1 MSENLTLTTER
12 VDDIPLLLAQL
23 DQMGIAPLLD
33 QHFPTHGHWQGL
45 SVGQTSCVWLTF
57 LLSEANHRLSPVEP
71 WAQERLGVLE
81 GWVGQPVRALDVSDD
96 RLASIL
102 DQFGCDEPWEA
113 FECALN
119 QRRLRVSDL
128 SAQMGRTDSTT
139 AKSYTQRVEGLF
151 AFGHSKDHRPDLPR
165 VKINVSC
172 LDPLGLPL
180 TTTVVRGQVADDG
193 LYVPEIGK
201 VQQPLGRHGGTY
213 IGDCKMGAAA
223 TRASIA
229 ACGDYSLCPLSGVQ
243 VSDRELAAL
252 LAPVWI
258 GQQPLRSILS
268 ADQAEAEEA
277 GAIAE
282 GYEYTSAQ
290 QSAHEGRVSTWPE
303 RRLVIRSLA
312 QAHKQERALRARVD
326 QARAAIAALNARRQ
340 GKKCWTRKAEL
351 ALPVEAILAQHAVRD
366 VRAVSYRTTRTPRPL
381 RRYRDRPAPVR
392 SDTRCQVQ
400 ARVDETALATAIHQL
415 GWRVYATNQP
425 ADQLSLDQAGW
436 AYRAE
441 DRIERGFARLK
452 GNPLSLTPLSL
463 PSPARIVGVIRLLM
477 LAMRTL
483 TLVEFQVRKTLE
495 NTGHRLRGLYPGQPG
510 RANPRPTAE
519 VLVRAFGN
527 ITLTR
532 IREGPRWRVHL
543 TPLTPLQ
550 QQLVQLAGFPTS
562 IYEHFTHHF

>member
-1 MSENLTLTTER
+1 M
-12 VDDIPLLLAQL
+12 DIPLLLAQL

-45 SVGQTSCVWLTF
+45 SLGHTSCVWLTCI
-57 LLSEANHRLSPVEP
+57 LSEANHRLSHVEP

-81 GWVGQPVRALDVSDD
+81 GCVGQPVRALDVSDD
-96 RLASIL
+96 RLASLL
-102 DQFGCDEPWEA
+102 DQFSADEAWED
-113 FECALN
+113 FECDLN
-119 QRRLRVSDL
+119 RRLLRVYDL
-128 SAQMGRTDSTT
+128 AAQMVRTDSTT
-139 AKSYTQRVEGLF
+139 AKSYTQSVEGLF
-151 AFGHSKDHRPDLPR
+151 AFGHSKDHRPDLPQ

-201 VQQPLGRHGGTY
+201 VQQHLGRHGVTD

-223 TRASIA
+223 TRAFIA
-229 ACGDYSLCPLSGVQ
+229 ACGDYDLCPLSGVQ
-243 VSDRELAAL
+243 VSERELAAL
-252 LAPVWI
+252 LAPVWT
-258 GQQPLRSILS
+258 GPQPLRSILR
-268 ADQAEAEEA
+268 ADQAEAEE
-277 GAIAE
+277 GVAIAE
-282 GYEYTSAQ
+282 GYEYTIAQ
-290 QSAHEGRVSTWPE
+290 QAAHEGRVSTWQE

-326 QARAAIAALNARRQ
+326 QALAALAALNDRRQ
-340 GKKCWTRKAEL
+340 GKKRWNRKAEL
-351 ALPVEAILAQHAVRD
+351 ALHVEAILAQHEVRD
-366 VRAVSYRTTRTPRPL
+366 VLAVHYRTTRTTRPL
-381 RRYRDRPAPVR
+381 RRYRDRPATVR
-392 SDTRCQVQ
+392 IDTRCQVQ
-400 ARVDETALATAIHQL
+400 ARVDETALAAAIHQL

-425 ADQLSLDQAGW
+425 AEQLSLDQAVW

-441 DRIERGFARLK
+441 YRIERGFARLK
-452 GNPLSLTPLSL
+452 GTPLSLTPLYL
-463 PSPARIVGVIRLLM
+463 TTPERIVGLIRLLM

-495 NTGHRLRGLYPGQPG
+495 KTGHLLRGLYPGQPG

-519 VLVRAFGN
+519 VILRAFGN

-532 IREGPRWRVHL
+532 IREGPRWRVHI

-550 QQLVQLAGFPTS
+550 QQLVQLAGFQTS
-562 IYEHFTHHF
+562 IYEHFDHHF